1 MKILLEL
8 SEQRSFPIN
17 IHFFIVSAGNP
28 SIAYDVAIN
37 PEFYKKTENS
47 KLFLSFLLTVVMEGL
62 KDKYSLSLQTE
73 GKEGYNFNHV
83 GSVSPRDS
91 DGFSQLFAVLIDLPM
106 DEPLQTLHLYW
117 TGVHIIFNLLNKN
130 FDLVFMI
137 HLIAKQ
143 SGLIL
148 IWMNG

>member
-1 MKILLEL
+1 MKWTVHKMEECTGSLQEGCEWSMFLEL

-62 KDKYSLSLQTE
+62 KDKYSLSLQTD
-73 GKEGYNFNHV
+73 GKEGYNFNYV
-83 GSVSPRDS
+83 GSVS
-91 DGFSQLFAVLIDLPM
+91 LPGSLM
-106 DEPLQTLHLYW
+106 VSVSCLLYW
-117 TGVHIIFNLLNKN
+117 MTCQWMN
-130 FDLVFMI
+130 
-137 HLIAKQ
+137 HLRHCIYIGQ
-143 SGLIL
+143 GSML
-148 IWMNG
+148 IWIC